1 MTANRGPHWERIDDE
16 QCRRATGALEFAGK
30 RWNGA
35 ILLALARGATRFSEI
50 LTSVSGL
57 SDRLLVVRL
66 KELERAE
73 LVERTVQPTTP
84 VMVRYRLTD
93 QGEEL
98 MAAIQPL
105 VDFAQRWAPEEA
117 QRSSLGW
124 SA

>member
-1 MTANRGPHWERIDDE
+1 MTDRPRPHWDRIDDE

-50 LTSVSGL
+50 LASVAGL

-66 KELERAE
+66 KELERAD
-73 LVERTVQPTTP
+73 LVERTVEPTTP
-84 VMVRYRLTD
+84 VMVRYRLTE

-98 MAAIQPL
+98 MSAIQPL
-105 VDFAQRWAPEEA
+105 VDFAQRWAPEGV
-117 QRSSLGW
+117 QQPSLGW